1 MREKGGVNMQTRQE
15 IFRMFVLLY
24 FVGIALLVL
33 GFFLLISPEWRTH
46 SAWLDLTILLIV
58 YSINFPL
65 LSIWHIGVASFSAK
79 IPALGLLGLCD
90 LFYSCMALGLM
101 FWGVAHDLPFRL
113 QLIGQMGL
121 LFLAMT
127 AAAIA
132 WLSSAHA
139 EDVNEEEQAT
149 QCGLEALK
157 AAISQCET
165 ELSARAPNRNRE
177 HQLLLKLKEDTRYL
191 SPSGDP
197 SAISAERQMI
207 TLVDD
212 IRLRLED
219 AVTPLTPSP
228 LEDQFE
234 QCAALMA
241 LRKQTFDR

>member
-1 MREKGGVNMQTRQE
+1 MREEGGVNMQTRRE
-15 IFRMFVLLY
+15 IFRMFVLLF

-46 SAWLDLTILLIV
+46 SAWLDLTVLLIV

-65 LSIWHIGVASFSAK
+65 LSIWHIGIDSFSAK

-90 LFYSCMALGLM
+90 LFYSCIALGLM
-101 FWGVAHDLPFRL
+101 FWGVAHDMPFRL
-113 QLIGQMGL
+113 QLVGQMGL

-127 AAAIA
+127 AIAIA
-132 WLSSAHA
+132 WRSSAHA
-139 EDVNEEEQAT
+139 EEVAEEEQAKRS
-149 QCGLEALK
+149 GLDGLK

-165 ELSARAPNRNRE
+165 ELSAKAPNRNRE
-177 HQLLLKLKEDTRYL
+177 HQLLLKLKEDARYL
-191 SPSGDP
+191 SPSRDP
-197 SAISAERQMI
+197 SAISAEKQMI